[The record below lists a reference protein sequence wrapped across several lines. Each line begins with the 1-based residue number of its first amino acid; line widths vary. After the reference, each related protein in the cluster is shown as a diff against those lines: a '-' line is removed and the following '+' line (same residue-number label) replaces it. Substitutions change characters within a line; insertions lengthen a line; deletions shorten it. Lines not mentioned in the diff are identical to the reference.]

1 MIDILNSSPV
11 FQKIST
17 QELKGI
23 QAYKISKM
31 LSIIQKQINLYNDA
45 RDKLL
50 KECCIKNDD
59 GLMQVDQNGQV
70 TLQQD
75 KIKYFNQEIDK
86 VLHVYIELNIPLLQI
101 SDLEQFILTPEDI
114 NKIQWWIEE

>member
-86 VLHVYIELNIPLLQI
+86 VLHVDIELNIPLLQI